1 MENNLSYFEVPGA
14 AKNPKLEIVEVA
26 TNKDKEKPKD
36 SKGYEIKD
44 ITVYHE
50 ALIKEI

>member
-14 AKNPKLEIVEVA
+14 AKNPKPEIVEVA

>member
-14 AKNPKLEIVEVA
+14 AKNPKPEIVEVA

-50 ALIKEI
+50 VLIKEI